1 MIFITNSEKEFNQKI
16 WRVIKP
22 KLSPGFVVGLVGDLG
37 TGKTTLVK
45 YIAQKLGFKGQV
57 SSPTFVVRQ
66 TYPIPNTQGIDSIE
80 HIDLYRLGKLNDKGF
95 AEVKEWLVNKK
106 ALVFVEWADFLPNKK
121 NLDAIVSLKLMSG
134 NTRKVEIV
142 WN

>member
-1 MIFITNSEKEFNQKI
+1 MIFTTNSEKEFNQKI
-16 WRVIKP
+16 WRAIKL
-22 KLSPGFVVGLVGDLG
+22 KLSPGLVIGLVGDLG

-66 TYPIPNTQGIDSIE
+66 TYPIPNTRGINLIE
-80 HIDLYRLGKLNDKGF
+80 HIDLYRLGKLNDRSF
-95 AEVKEWLVNKK
+95 AEVKEWLANKK
-106 ALVFVEWADFLPNKK
+106 ALVFIEWADFLPDKK
-121 NLDAIVSLKLMSG
+121 VLDVIVSLKLISG
-134 NTRKVEIV
+134 DTRKIEII